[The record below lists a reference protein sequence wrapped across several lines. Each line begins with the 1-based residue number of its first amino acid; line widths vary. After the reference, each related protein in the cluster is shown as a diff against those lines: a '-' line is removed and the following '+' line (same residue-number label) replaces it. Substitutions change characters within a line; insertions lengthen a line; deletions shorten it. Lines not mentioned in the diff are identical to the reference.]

1 MNIDNAKTNIGY
13 YFTAFNRRC
22 QVLSVATFNG
32 TVHFGFQT
40 VDESRYVIGWVPATF
55 IGGCEMC
62 K

>member
-1 MNIDNAKTNIGY
+1 MNKANAETNVGY

-40 VDESRYVIGWVPATF
+40 VDDSQYVLGWVPAVF
-55 IGGCEMC
+55 IGGCELS